1 MVALLNV
8 MPDTH
13 VLILIFWIISN
24 NRGQET
30 TARPGN
36 AENTAGRGAP
46 YLVLEMAQHCTWLQN
61 LGVAL
66 KTELA
71 RYGKLKTSFGDP
83 I

>member
-46 YLVLEMAQHCTWLQN
+46 YP
-61 LGVAL
+61 GVGDGPAL
-66 KTELA
+66 YVVAEPGSGPQDGACKI
-71 RYGKLKTSFGDP
+71 R
-83 I
+83 

>member
-46 YLVLEMAQHCTWLQN
+46 YP
-61 LGVAL
+61 GV
-66 KTELA
+66 
-71 RYGKLKTSFGDP
+71 GDGNVVAEP
-83 I
+83 GSGPQDGACKIR

>member
-1 MVALLNV
+1 MLKTRLEEEL
-8 MPDTH
+8 P
-13 VLILIFWIISN
+13 I
-24 NRGQET
+24 
-30 TARPGN
+30 
-36 AENTAGRGAP
+36 
-46 YLVLEMAQHCTWLQN
+46 LVLEMAQHCTWLQN